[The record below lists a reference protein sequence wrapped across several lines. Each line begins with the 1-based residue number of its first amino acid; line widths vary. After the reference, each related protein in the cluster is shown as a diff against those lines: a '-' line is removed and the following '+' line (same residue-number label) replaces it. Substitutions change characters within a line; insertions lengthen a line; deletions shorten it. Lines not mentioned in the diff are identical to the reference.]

1 MTQPFDT
8 KPVEHPDP
16 SCYLRK
22 REGSPGG
29 LRLEP
34 ARKQR
39 HGATGGSPC
48 TAADSPKAAT
58 GSPKAADG
66 THFRRLYN
74 RSGLPIHVDQ
84 CRPGRNTIKRVEA
97 AEGCPRVVVDWQ
109 LHVLA
114 HRLP

>member
-39 HGATGGSPC
+39 HGATACSPC
-48 TAADSPKAAT
+48 TAAGSPKAAT
-58 GSPKAADG
+58 GSPKAAGG

-74 RSGLPIHVDQ
+74 RGDLPIRVDQ

-97 AEGCPRVVVDWQ
+97 AEGCPRVVAD
-109 LHVLA
+109 
-114 HRLP
+114 